1 MKRYKDFKTQILNEA
16 GGMGGGFGGQVDDN
30 RFGNFTSKA
39 DDGSVNLGDFEVPEV
54 VDRLN
59 AGMAFINQK
68 PVVDPKAR
76 VMEIRQAFSFAGVD
90 FDPQDVPIEVG
101 THVAPAKLWGGMIG
115 MEDDGTFV
123 NDSGFK
129 RKTGQE
135 WGIRFTWTKDK
146 GMWGLETEIQ
156 PM

>member
-1 MKRYKDFKTQILNEA
+1 MKHYKDFKKQIINEGNGPSTA
-16 GGMGGGFGGQVDDN
+16 ALDN
-30 RFGNFTSKA
+30 VYFSNVVSKA
-39 DDGSVNLGDFEVPEV
+39 DDGSVNLYDPNTPEAI
-54 VDRLN
+54 DRLN
-59 AGMAFINQK
+59 AGMAFINGQ
-68 PVVDPKAR
+68 PVADPKAR
-76 VMEIRQAFSFAGVD
+76 VTEIRQAMGFAGID

-129 RKTGQE
+129 RKTGKE